1 MQLRT
6 LWVHQGTALL
16 ALLLQG
22 SLVLQKAVAAQ
33 IPNHE
38 DEPPPDLVEKMSSW
52 LSKQRC
58 IDWNDL
64 QAFGKLT
71 DAQVDLLWY
80 QRVNENLHADIPDL
94 QKGREPSLHPV
105 WNRWALRLLASL
117 TPQQRQ
123 QAKSPAGLS
132 INGLTQEQRTLFE
145 LVANTGV
152 DVHALPQSK
161 DKRPVLYLQ
170 ENRWPNGALRSLQLH
185 TVDLEP
191 YCHETFVTL
200 LLNSTAQGGYSGPVH

>member
-22 SLVLQKAVAAQ
+22 SLVLQKTVAAQ

-94 QKGREPSLHPV
+94 QKGREPLSTSRMESMGVAPARFPHSPTTPASEV
-105 WNRWALRLLASL
+105 ACRPFHQWAYTRTANAFRIGRKYRCGCPCTSSK
-117 TPQQRQ
+117 QR
-123 QAKSPAGLS
+123 
-132 INGLTQEQRTLFE
+132 
-145 LVANTGV
+145 
-152 DVHALPQSK
+152 
-161 DKRPVLYLQ
+161 
-170 ENRWPNGALRSLQLH
+170 
-185 TVDLEP
+185 
-191 YCHETFVTL
+191 
-200 LLNSTAQGGYSGPVH
+200 